1 MTERQPIREA
11 QPFTILFVEM
21 EQSEKR
27 MIAKIDRLQA
37 KLDKHMKQVESLNH
51 EMAQAGLTLE
61 SIRKTKDHFQEMM
74 ER

>member
-1 MTERQPIREA
+1 MTERQPIRET
-11 QPFTILFVEM
+11 QPFTILFIEM

-27 MIAKIDRLQA
+27 MLDKIDRLQT
-37 KLDKHMKQVESLNH
+37 KLDKHLKQVETLNH

>member
-27 MIAKIDRLQA
+27 MLAKIDRLQA
-37 KLDKHMKQVESLNH
+37 KLDKHLKQVKKLNH

>member
-11 QPFTILFVEM
+11 QPFSILFVEM

-27 MIAKIDRLQA
+27 MIAKIDKLQT
-37 KLDKHMKQVESLNH
+37 KLDKHLKQVENLNH
-51 EMAQAGLTLE
+51 EIAQAGLTLE

>member
-1 MTERQPIREA
+1 
-11 QPFTILFVEM
+11 M

-27 MIAKIDRLQA
+27 MLAKIDRLQT
-37 KLDKHMKQVESLNH
+37 KMDKHLKQVEKLNH